1 MSNGTTI
8 AVLTAHWESTTEEG
22 WISRQV
28 AGALAATA
36 AVHVVTPEG
45 TRRET
50 VADSVFTV
58 HRLASPV
65 AEASEL
71 RRDLLVQALSRGA
84 GGSPPMLPPG
94 AAAELDRDLLEPW
107 QGARTVLAELGPS
120 LVVVVDLRNVGAL
133 GVLDAYDP
141 GPPMVLL
148 PLGSDPELL
157 AFPHFDPVFDRATA
171 VLTMTESERRAV
183 VDHHGGGA
191 SVHRIGA
198 PMAANPSA
206 LTEPNTWVGDNDYV
220 LVLTA
225 TKEGDDSEQNE
236 LATLLRMRFPEM
248 RLGIAH
254 DDAFCAWQHGR
265 VTRGWPIERTSDR
278 DRLMAWARMTVDLE
292 PGAYFGRRC
301 VTSLLYGTPIVVP
314 ATSRAREHAERGRGG
329 LWFADPS
336 ELAWSVEA
344 LLDPA
349 CRTALGSQGRAY
361 AEEEYGSTDR
371 FIERVQL
378 ACGLVGATP
387 SGLTA

>member
-1 MSNGTTI
+1 MSNDTTI

-28 AGALAATA
+28 AGAMAATA

-45 TRRET
+45 DRAER

-84 GGSPPMLPPG
+84 GGARPLLPPG
-94 AAAELDRDLLEPW
+94 AAAELDRGLLEPW
-107 QGARTVLAELGPS
+107 QGARTILAELEPS

-133 GVLDAYDP
+133 SVLDAHDP
-141 GPPMVLL
+141 GLPMVLI

-171 VLTMTESERRAV
+171 VLIMTESERRAV
-183 VDHHGGGA
+183 VDHHGRST

-206 LTEPNTWVGDNDYV
+206 LTEPNTWVGDNEYV
-220 LVLTA
+220 LVLTG
-225 TKEGDDSEQNE
+225 TEEDEDSEQNE
-236 LATLLRMRFPEM
+236 AATLLRMRFPGV

-254 DDAFCAWQHGR
+254 NDAFCAWHRGQ

-301 VTSLLYGTPIVVP
+301 ATSLLYGTPIVVP

-329 LWFADPS
+329 LWFADPA
-336 ELAWSVEA
+336 ELAWCVET

-349 CRTALGSQGRAY
+349 CRAALGAQGRAY

-371 FIERVQL
+371 FVERVGS
-378 ACGLVGATP
+378 ACGLVGAAPTGP
-387 SGLTA
+387 DV

>member
-28 AGALAATA
+28 AGAMAATA

-45 TRRET
+45 DRAER

-65 AEASEL
+65 AKASEL

-84 GGSPPMLPPG
+84 GGARPLLPRG
-94 AAAELDRDLLEPW
+94 ATEELDRDLLEPW
-107 QGARTVLAELGPS
+107 YGARTVLAELEPS

-133 GVLDAYDP
+133 GVLDAHDP
-141 GPPMVLL
+141 GLPMVLL

-157 AFPHFDPVFDRATA
+157 AFPHFDPVFDRAAA
-171 VLTMTESERRAV
+171 VLTMTESERSTV
-183 VDHHGGGA
+183 VDHHGGSA

-206 LTEPNTWVGDNDYV
+206 LTEPNTWVGDNEYV
-220 LVLTA
+220 LVLTG
-225 TKEGDDSEQNE
+225 TEEDEDSEQNE
-236 LATLLRMRFPEM
+236 LTTLLRMRFPEV

-254 DDAFCAWQHGR
+254 NDAFCAWHHGQ
-265 VTRGWPIERTSDR
+265 VTRGWPVERTSDR
-278 DRLMAWARMTVDLE
+278 DRLMAWASMTVDLE

-314 ATSRAREHAERGRGG
+314 AASRAREHAERGRGG
-329 LWFADPS
+329 LWFADPA
-336 ELAWSVEA
+336 ELAWCVEA

-349 CRTALGSQGRAY
+349 CRTALGTQGRAY
-361 AEEEYGSTDR
+361 AVEDYGSTDR
-371 FIERVQL
+371 FMERVL
-378 ACGLVGATP
+378 AACGLVDAAPTS
-387 SGLTA
+387 SGG